1 MHPVLEQQLVSEGG
15 GAATQAPPSEGYT
28 AEMIGNIG
36 GFSGNGK
43 VPGVVAG
50 IVLGSIGTLVLLRL
64 AGFRFS
70 FGVNVGGGS

>member
-1 MHPVLEQQLVSEGG
+1 MHPVLEQQLASEGG
-15 GAATQAPPSEGYT
+15 GSVTQAPPEEGYMPQFM
-28 AEMIGNIG
+28 E
-36 GFSGNGK
+36 FSGNGK

>member
-1 MHPVLEQQLVSEGG
+1 MHPVLEQQVAAEGG
-15 GAATQAPPSEGYT
+15 GSASYAPPDEGYLPM
-28 AEMIGNIG
+28 EVGIG
-36 GFSGNGK
+36 GLNGK

-50 IVLGSIGTLVLLRL
+50 LVIGSIGTLVVLRL

>member
-1 MHPVLEQQLVSEGG
+1 MHPVLEQQLASEGG
-15 GAATQAPPSEGYT
+15 GTVQGAAPEEVAYSPMSLSGF
-28 AEMIGNIG
+28 AGNA
-36 GFSGNGK
+36 K

>member
-1 MHPVLEQQLVSEGG
+1 MHPVLEQQAAMEGG
-15 GAATQAPPSEGYT
+15 GTASYAPPDEGY
-28 AEMIGNIG
+28 APDLVGAMAL
-36 GFSGNGK
+36 NGK

-50 IVLGSIGTLVLLRL
+50 IVIGSVATLVVLRL

>member
-1 MHPVLEQQLVSEGG
+1 MHPVLQQQLAAEGG
-15 GAATQAPPSEGYT
+15 GTVSQAPPDEGYMPNLM
-28 AEMIGNIG
+28 E
-36 GFSGNGK
+36 FSGNGK

>member
-1 MHPVLEQQLVSEGG
+1 MMQLGG
-15 GAATQAPPSEGYT
+15 
-28 AEMIGNIG
+28 N
-36 GFSGNGK
+36 NK

-50 IVLGSIGTLVLLRL
+50 IVLGSIGTLVFLRL